1 MTELPTTSVIALRE
15 RQQSGD
21 LSALEIVNAYI
32 TQVEAQ
38 EDKVQAFAWFD
49 AEYGSATFLPM
60 ADGALFT
67 IQLTNNGL
75 IARPEN
81 DRAIIAIKEWE

>member
-49 AEYGSATFLPM
+49 AG
-60 ADGALFT
+60 
-67 IQLTNNGL
+67 
-75 IARPEN
+75 
-81 DRAIIAIKEWE
+81 